1 MILQSML
8 LSLAMLGQGSYDIN
22 EQQINQY
29 LQSQVQVNKQ
39 LELPG
44 IIKAHVQ
51 LEQSDVQIGR
61 QSPDTARVYGKG
73 KLKIALPDQT
83 EYDARLNMTYE
94 ARPRYDKAQ
103 SALVLEKVV
112 SEMKGRISARTMKET
127 QRRKTALESSS
138 LPAKLVDCRSNSV
151 ENSEL
156 FIVEGDSGGDLFIVS
171 ATEDTADLEE
181 VEVVNGNILEGT
193 EVFLT
198 RLQRGQFFGQKFFLT
213 RRAVCCV

>member
-103 SALVLEKVV
+103 SALFLDNMKLIEYKLGAGGGAAEVRLHARHAAAEHGKAAGDPAGLSAQRQGSEPGLAEGESVGAGAVTGQDPSVDQAPV
-112 SEMKGRISARTMKET
+112 SR
-127 QRRKTALESSS
+127 QL
-138 LPAKLVDCRSNSV
+138 
-151 ENSEL
+151 
-156 FIVEGDSGGDLFIVS
+156 
-171 ATEDTADLEE
+171 
-181 VEVVNGNILEGT
+181 
-193 EVFLT
+193 
-198 RLQRGQFFGQKFFLT
+198 
-213 RRAVCCV
+213 

>member
-1 MILQSML
+1 MILSSML

-61 QSPDTARVYGKG
+61 QSPDTVRVYGKG
-73 KLKIALPDQT
+73 KLKIALPDNT
-83 EYDARLNMTYE
+83 EYDARLNMAYE

-103 SALVLEKVV
+103 SALFLDNMKLIEYKLEPEAAQQKFGFMLGMLLQ
-112 SEMKGRISARTMKET
+112 SMEKRLET
-127 QRRKTALESSS
+127 QPVYRLDAKDPNQAWLKENLLGLELSPGKIH
-138 LPAKLVDCRSNSV
+138 L
-151 ENSEL
+151 
-156 FIVEGDSGGDLFIVS
+156 
-171 ATEDTADLEE
+171 
-181 VEVVNGNILEGT
+181 
-193 EVFLT
+193 LT
-198 RLQRGQFFGQKFFLT
+198 KPQ
-213 RRAVCCV
+213 